1 MPASRRLVSPRRL
14 LPAVLRQLL
23 PGARSPAGLSHRF
36 APLNPLVLVDPTGVA
51 APPLLRDV
59 HDLWTCHDTTAA
71 AWCPGEDL
79 GRELAAAVEAGAAH
93 PLERRLD
100 GRLEHRGDHA
110 LQLLVVPEVDRL
122 GPGAAQRPFARLL
135 EMAIRSGV
143 LCCVSLASLTASP
156 LEPRLSSRLAAG
168 LVLPLSQPARRSA
181 TEVLATTLR
190 TPPRHTPSVRRVIA
204 AVARQHGL
212 EPKDLV
218 GPSRRRGVSEPR
230 AIAMFVLRVVS
241 GRSLHAIGRS
251 FGGRDHTTVM
261 HAVRLVG
268 DRIAGDPATA
278 REVERLIAAV
288 TAPRVGRECRI
299 DVG

>member
-1 MPASRRLVSPRRL
+1 MPASRRLMSPRRL
-14 LPAVLRQLL
+14 LPAVLRQFLS
-23 PGARSPAGLSHRF
+23 GGRSLVGLSHL
-36 APLNPLVLVDPTGVA
+36 APLNPLVLVDPTGAA

-59 HDLWTCHDTTAA
+59 HDLWTSRDTTVA
-71 AWCPGEDL
+71 AWCPGRDL
-79 GRELAAAVEAGAAH
+79 GRELAAAAEAGAAH

-100 GRLEHRGDHA
+100 ERLEHRGNQA
-110 LQLLVVPEVDRL
+110 LELLVVPEVDRL
-122 GPGAAQRPFARLL
+122 GPAAAQRPFARLL

-143 LCCVSLASLTASP
+143 LCCVSLASLTANP

-181 TEVLATTLR
+181 TEVLATALR
-190 TPPRHTPSVRRVIA
+190 TPPQRPPSVRRVIA
-204 AVARQHGL
+204 TVARQHGL
-212 EPKDLV
+212 EPHDLV

-261 HAVRLVG
+261 HAIRLVG
-268 DRIAGDPATA
+268 DRIVGDPATA

-288 TAPRVGRECRI
+288 TTPHTGRRCRI